1 MDVAGQMVENHDNRA
16 ALLQKMTAVTKEAA
30 ETVAAA
36 AEAASQTGGEESG
49 EKKRK
54 LQAGIP
60 GLTVDEAEMV
70 AGGSTLVSGL
80 WPSGDLAASGRYI
93 GRAVAAQVGNR
104 SEGGGNLQGCAA
116 TRGLEGEDGRR
127 GMEVLRQEPWM
138 PRPMLS
144 IHVRQG
150 DKARRMRLMRFDAY
164 MLAAYRAREYEPFLE
179 NVWLSTEMQVGEG
192 L

>member
-1 MDVAGQMVENHDNRA
+1 MDVAGQVVDNHDNQA
-16 ALLQKMTAVTKEAA
+16 ALLQKLTAGAKEAA
-30 ETVAAA
+30 AAA
-36 AEAASQTGGEESG
+36 AAAASASQAGGKESG
-49 EKKRK
+49 EKKRR

-60 GLTVDEAEMV
+60 GLSVDEAEMV

-93 GRAVAAQVGNR
+93 GRAAAAQGG
-104 SEGGGNLQGCAA
+104 SGSKGGGNLQGCAA